1 MLVSL
6 KFGGSAMK
14 VITHTDLPLPLL
26 CRGKVRDVYDYG
38 EKLLIIATDRVSAFD
53 VVLKE
58 PIPHKGNVLTK
69 LSKFWFEKTYKI
81 VRNHLISTDFRNL
94 PADIRHIAE
103 GRAMLVQKAV
113 PLPVECVVRGY
124 ITGSAMK
131 EYKRT
136 GGVCGLKLKSGLME
150 SERLPEPIFT
160 PTTKAEQGAHDMPIT
175 MADVKNAVGAELA
188 EEVREKSLELYTYAA
203 EYALGRGIIIAD
215 TKFEFGTVG
224 GKLTLIDEI
233 LTPDSSR
240 FWSKKDYRIGVEQAS
255 FDKQLIRNYLENIK
269 WNKMPPPPNLPD
281 EIITQTAAKY
291 TEIMNVL
298 IT

>member
-1 MLVSL
+1 
-6 KFGGSAMK
+6 
-14 VITHTDLPLPLL
+14 
-26 CRGKVRDVYDYG
+26 
-38 EKLLIIATDRVSAFD
+38 
-53 VVLKE
+53 
-58 PIPHKGNVLTK
+58 
-69 LSKFWFEKTYKI
+69 
-81 VRNHLISTDFRNL
+81 
-94 PADIRHIAE
+94 
-103 GRAMLVQKAV
+103 
-113 PLPVECVVRGY
+113 
-124 ITGSAMK
+124 MK

-150 SERLPEPIFT
+150 AERLPEPIFT
-160 PTTKAEQGAHDMPIT
+160 PTTKAEQGSHDMPIT
-175 MADVKNAVGAELA
+175 MTDVKNAIGAELA
-188 EEVREKSLELYTYAA
+188 EEVREKSLELYTYAS

-215 TKFEFGTVG
+215 TKFEFGMVG

-240 FWSKKDYRIGVEQAS
+240 FWSKTDYRIGVEQAS

-269 WNKMPPPPNLPD
+269 WNKMPPPPSLPD